1 MRPATKQEA
10 ERYLAKKKLRE
21 DVMKKQRRANIFTS
35 ISVIGFTLCVAYSIM
50 VILN

>member
-21 DVMKKQRRANIFTS
+21 DVMRQQRRANIFTILFIIVLTVSALFS
-35 ISVIGFTLCVAYSIM
+35 IIVT
-50 VILN
+50 

>member
-21 DVMKKQRRANIFTS
+21 DVMRQQRRANIFTI
-35 ISVIGFTLCVAYSIM
+35 ISVIGFTLCAVCSIM
-50 VILN
+50 FILN

>member
-21 DVMKKQRRANIFTS
+21 DVMRHQRRANIF
-35 ISVIGFTLCVAYSIM
+35 IICIFLLTLLMAYGIM
-50 VILN
+50 